1 MAQDYDVSLKYLID
15 HFTED
20 YARLIFGNVGA
31 KIELLD
37 RELAATKHY
46 VDALA
51 QVTIGNETFIFHP
64 EFVGDY
70 DKDLPERMYK
80 YSARIMDKYPG
91 LAVYGAVF
99 YINENARN
107 KALPNIFTRSI
118 LGKVRSLY
126 AFDVIKVWELDAAT
140 ILREHITGLLPLVP
154 LMKYPL
160 EETENIVREAVQQ
173 LQQNVHEPE
182 LRGETFSALYL
193 FSGLRKLK
201 SITQKVLKEA
211 NMLEFLKKSEA
222 YQDIL
227 SEGREEGRTEG
238 RTEGEAQG
246 VIRSILAILGARFGQ
261 LPQDFSES
269 LKPLQI
275 STLSDLVVKAMSIEN
290 LTAFAAL
297 VNTLRET
304 KANGT
309 AHHAAN

>member
-1 MAQDYDVSLKYLID
+1 MAQDYDVSIKYLID
-15 HFTED
+15 HFTDD
-20 YARLIFGNVGA
+20 YVRLIFGNVNA

-51 QVTIGNETFIFHP
+51 QVTIGSETFIFHP

-70 DKDLPERMYK
+70 DKDIPARMYK
-80 YSARIMDKYPG
+80 YSAWIMDKYPE

-107 KALPNIFTRSI
+107 KDLSNIFTRSI
-118 LGKVRSLY
+118 LGKVRCWY
-126 AFDVIKVWELDAAT
+126 TFDVIKVWELDAAT

-154 LMKYPL
+154 LMKYPI

-173 LQQNVHEPE
+173 LQQKVHEPE

-193 FSGLRKLK
+193 FSGLRQLQ
-201 SITQKVLKEA
+201 SITQKVLKEV
-211 NMLEFLKKSEA
+211 NMLDFLKKSEA
-222 YQDIL
+222 YQEIL
-227 SEGREEGRTEG
+227 TEGREEG

-275 STLSDLVVKAMSIEN
+275 LALSDLVVKAMSIEN
-290 LTAFAAL
+290 LSAFAAL

-304 KANGT
+304 QANGT
-309 AHHAAN
+309 ANHSAN